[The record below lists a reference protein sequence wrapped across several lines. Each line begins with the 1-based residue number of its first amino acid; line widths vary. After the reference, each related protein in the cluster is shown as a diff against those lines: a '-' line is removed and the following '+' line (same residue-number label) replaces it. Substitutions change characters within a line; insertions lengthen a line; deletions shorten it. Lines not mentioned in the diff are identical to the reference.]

1 MIRRYVSIFLILIFI
16 RGISAQSLD
25 IKMRRLEHIQD
36 MIEQKRK
43 EMEKTH
49 EELDLLSRDKDNY
62 EHQYQTTMNKIN
74 TLTARE
80 REISQTLTES
90 QKAKE
95 NSQSRLEATGD
106 LWQKQIYNFYKTS
119 QTSNKSRDYIVE
131 NHYFPIMI
139 CQTKEIIDENKE
151 LLALVHKN
159 IEESQRA
166 QQRLRTEKNREN
178 QIVSG
183 YRSEIT
189 KLSDKITILETE
201 EQEIQREF
209 ANLLQSRQNLENLIN
224 HFQTEQEG
232 AHFTYQ
238 FTTNKLLWPIR
249 GEVINPFGEVRDKL
263 HNVTLLNNGID
274 IVCDHPQ
281 EVKAVDFG
289 VVVFAELFGNY
300 GRLIIIDH
308 QNGYFSLYGNNSNL
322 LVTKDDLVSL
332 GQPIAI
338 AGKRSNSEYY
348 LLHFEIRRQNTPVN
362 PLTYLE

>member
-1 MIRRYVSIFLILIFI
+1 MLGLSMCLI
-16 RGISAQSLD
+16 AQSLD
-25 IKMRRLEHIQD
+25 IKMRRLEHIQG

-43 EMEKTH
+43 EMVKTH
-49 EELDLLSRDKDNY
+49 EELGLLSRDKENY
-62 EHQYQTTMNKIN
+62 EHQYQTTMNKIT

-80 REISQTLTES
+80 REIGQTLTES
-90 QKAKE
+90 QKTKE
-95 NSQSRLEATGD
+95 ISQTRLEATSD
-106 LWQKQIYNFYKTS
+106 LWQKQIYYFYTTS
-119 QTSNKSRDYIVE
+119 QTANKARDYIVE
-131 NHYFPIMI
+131 NHFFPIMI

-151 LLALVHKN
+151 LLALVQKN
-159 IEESQRA
+159 IEESQRT
-166 QQRLRTEKNREN
+166 QQRLRTEKSREN

-183 YRSEIT
+183 YRNEIT

-209 ANLLQSRQNLENLIN
+209 ANLMQSRQNLENLIT
-224 HFQTEQEG
+224 HFQTEQGG

-238 FTTNKLLWPIR
+238 FTTNKLLWPVR

-274 IVCDHPQ
+274 ILCDHQQ

-289 VVVFAELFGNY
+289 IVVFAELFGNY

-308 QNGYFSLYGNNSNL
+308 QNGYFSLYGNNGNL
-322 LVTKDDLVSL
+322 LVAKDDMVSL

-338 AGKRSNSEYY
+338 VGRRSNSENY

-362 PLTYLE
+362 PLSYLE